1 MLADMRP
8 RHCTAILAAA
18 LLAPAAVLS
27 ACGGSD
33 TAPAKAA
40 PAGALQPCANV
51 PNLPSAR
58 CGSVEVPLDRANPA
72 AGTTTVAYALVARR
86 DAAAPSAGTL
96 AFNPG
101 GPGDPTIAKAAETAK
116 MFAPL
121 LDHRDLLLVDPR
133 GTGRSDPLHCPT
145 DDHPGLEDVFGT
157 PAQAFEAIGQC
168 GRELGPRT
176 AYYGT
181 AAVADDF
188 EAVRAALGVDR
199 LDLWGNSYGTYLM
212 PVYAA
217 RHPEH
222 VRSMVLSAAYPIDF
236 DPWGRDRAAAVRRA
250 IGLICARTHGCH
262 GDAVLRDV
270 AALATRLRHHP
281 VTFDVAVDAKHFRG
295 RLDENAVAALAYSG
309 PYGLAQL
316 PAIAASGRAGDLAP
330 LRRVVETK
338 LLTEA
343 YGVTHP
349 VAREDS
355 LPQAFATECHDFP
368 RAFSLADPPAA
379 RRAAYEKARDA
390 LDQRAF
396 APFSA
401 SAWTSAGFEAG
412 ATCIAWPDVPSAAAP
427 IEPDAAM
434 PDVPVLVISGDLD
447 ANTPS
452 SAGRA
457 VAARFARATF
467 AEVPNVGHVPTDTS
481 PCALKLGLRFIA
493 KTTAD
498 ANACAGTGAP
508 PPLAASAPVRAADLA
523 PVKATSATPAE
534 RRALAVVVA
543 TASDLQQQVGMLEGY
558 KTASALRGGR
568 YVRAADG
575 VRLAAVR
582 VVRDAIVSG
591 TLVPTEGRMTGTVR
605 LTGAGV
611 AHGTLRVTLTGK
623 GASRAAGTLDGRR
636 VSLSFR
642 IGR

>member
-1 MLADMRP
+1 MRLP
-8 RHCTAILAAA
+8 RCTAVLAAA
-18 LLAPAAVLS
+18 LLAPAALLS

-33 TAPAKAA
+33 DGPPAKPAA
-40 PAGALQPCANV
+40 AAALKPCANV

-72 AGTTTVAYALVARR
+72 AGTTTVAYALVPRR
-86 DAAAPSAGTL
+86 AASAPSAGTL

-101 GPGDPTIAKAAETAK
+101 GPGDPTIANAAQTAK

-121 LDHRDLLLVDPR
+121 LDKRDLLLIDPR
-133 GTGRSDPLHCPT
+133 GTGRSDALHCRAAERPR
-145 DDHPGLEDVFGT
+145 LADVFAT
-157 PAQAFEAIGQC
+157 PVHTLEAIGEC
-168 GRELGPRT
+168 GRELGQR
-176 AYYGT
+176 AAHYGT
-181 AAVADDF
+181 AEVADDF

-222 VRSMVLSAAYPIDF
+222 VRSMVLSGAYPIDF
-236 DPWGRDRAAAVRRA
+236 DPWGRDRAAAARRA

-295 RLDENAVAALAYSG
+295 RLDENAVAGLAYSG
-309 PYGLAQL
+309 GSPYGLAQL

-330 LRRVVETK
+330 LRRVVETR

-349 VAREDS
+349 APRSES
-355 LPQAFATECHDFP
+355 LAQALATECHDFP
-368 RAFSLADPPAA
+368 RSFALADGPEA
-379 RRAAYEKARDA
+379 RHAAYEQARAA

-396 APFSA
+396 LPFSA
-401 SAWTSAGFEAG
+401 SAWTSTGFEAA
-412 ATCIAWPDVPSAAAP
+412 ATCIEWPDLPAATPPIAP
-427 IEPDAAM
+427 GTAM

-452 SAGRA
+452 SAGRQ
-457 VAARFARATF
+457 VAARFAHATF
-467 AEVPNVGHVPTDTS
+467 AEIPNVGHVPTDAS
-481 PCALKLGLRFIA
+481 PCALKLGLRFVA
-493 KTTAD
+493 TKVAEAD
-498 ANACAGTGAP
+498 ACAGTGTP
-508 PPLAASAPVRAADLA
+508 PPLSAPAPVRAAGVA
-523 PVKATSATPAE
+523 PVKAPSATAAQ

-543 TASDLQQQVGMLEGY
+543 TATDLQQQAGMLQAY
-558 KTASALRGGR
+558 PTASALRGGR
-568 YVRAADG
+568 YVRAGKG
-575 VRLAAVR
+575 VRLDGAR
-582 VVRDAIVSG
+582 VVRDASVSG
-591 TLVPTEGRMTGTVR
+591 ELVLTQRGITGNLR
-605 LTGAGV
+605 LTGPGI
-611 AHGTLRVTLTGK
+611 AHGRLRVALTTT
-623 GASRAAGTLDGRR
+623 GASRATGTLDGRP

-642 IGR
+642 VGG

>member
-1 MLADMRP
+1 MRL
-8 RHCTAILAAA
+8 RHCSAVAATA
-18 LLAPAAVLS
+18 LLACAGAALS
-27 ACGGSD
+27 ACGASHD
-33 TAPAKAA
+33 PPRRPAATAALVPCKSL
-40 PAGALQPCANV
+40 AG
-51 PNLPSAR
+51 LPSAR
-58 CGSVEVPLDRANPA
+58 CGSVEVPLDRANPT
-72 AGTTTVAYALVARR
+72 AGSTTVAFALVPRR
-86 DAAAPSAGTL
+86 NASAPSAGTL

-101 GPGDPTIAKAAETAK
+101 GPGDPTIANGAETAK

-121 LDHRDLLLVDPR
+121 LDKRDLLLVDPR
-133 GTGRSDPLHCPT
+133 GTGRSDALHCPT
-145 DDHPGLEDVFGT
+145 DDHPRLEDVFAT
-157 PAQAFEAIGQC
+157 PARAFMAIGEC

-188 EAVRAALGVDR
+188 DAVRAALGVDR
-199 LDLWGNSYGTYLM
+199 LDLWGNSYGTYLF

-222 VRSMVLSAAYPIDF
+222 VRSMVLSGAYPIDF
-236 DPWGRDRAAAVRRA
+236 DPWGRDRAAAARRA
-250 IGLICARTHGCH
+250 IGLICARTRGCH
-262 GDAVLRDV
+262 GDAVLRDI
-270 AALATRLRHHP
+270 AALAKRLRRHP
-281 VTFDVAVDAKHFRG
+281 VAFDVAIDAKHFRG
-295 RLDENAVAALAYSG
+295 RLDENALAALTYSG
-309 PYGLAQL
+309 GSPYGLAQL

-343 YGVTHP
+343 YGVTHRTP
-349 VAREDS
+349 RTDS

-379 RRAAYEKARDA
+379 RHAAYEKARAA

-412 ATCIAWPDVPSAAAP
+412 ATCVEWPDVPSAAAP
-427 IEPDAAM
+427 IAPGMPM

-457 VAARFARATF
+457 VAARFAHATF
-467 AEVPNVGHVPTDTS
+467 AEIPNVGHVPTDAS
-481 PCALKLGLRFIA
+481 PCALQLGMRFVA
-493 KTTAD
+493 ATTAD

-508 PPLAASAPVRAADLA
+508 PPLAPRAPVRAADLA
-523 PVKATSATPAE
+523 PVKATSATQAQ

-543 TASDLQQQVGMLEGY
+543 TASDLQQQVGLLEGY

-568 YVRAADG
+568 YVRAAKG

-582 VVRDAIVSG
+582 VVRDAVVSG
-591 TLVPTEGRMTGTVR
+591 TLIPAEGQITGTVR
-605 LTGAGV
+605 LSGPGV
-611 AHGTLRVTLTGK
+611 AHGTVRVVLTAK
-623 GASRAAGTLDGRR
+623 GASRATGILDGQP

-642 IGR
+642 VGG

>member
-1 MLADMRP
+1 M
-8 RHCTAILAAA
+8 
-18 LLAPAAVLS
+18 LAPAAALLS

-33 TAPAKAA
+33 GSATQPAATAALARC
-40 PAGALQPCANV
+40 AGV
-51 PNLPSAR
+51 PDLPTAR

-72 AGTTTVAYALVARR
+72 AGTTKVAFALVPRR
-86 DAAAPSAGTL
+86 NASAPSAGTL

-101 GPGDPTIAKAAETAK
+101 GPGDPTIANAAETAK

-121 LDHRDLLLVDPR
+121 LDKRDLLLVDPR
-133 GTGRSDPLHCPT
+133 GTGRSDALHCPT
-145 DDHPGLEDVFGT
+145 DDHPRVEDVFAA
-157 PAQAFEAIGQC
+157 PARAFEAIGQC

-188 EAVRAALGVDR
+188 EAVRAAIGVDR

-222 VRSMVLSAAYPIDF
+222 VRSMVLSAAYPTEF
-236 DPWGRDRAAAVRRA
+236 DPWGRDRAAATRRA
-250 IGLICARTHGCH
+250 IGLICARTHGCQA
-262 GDAVLRDV
+262 DAVLRDV

-281 VTFDVAVDAKHFRG
+281 VTFDVAVDAKHLRG
-295 RLDENAVAALAYSG
+295 RLDETTLATLAYSG

-330 LRRVVETK
+330 LRRVTETK

-343 YGVTHP
+343 YGITHHAP
-349 VAREDS
+349 RTDS

-368 RAFSLADPPAA
+368 RVFSLADPPAT
-379 RRAAYEKARDA
+379 RHAAYEQARGA

-401 SAWTSAGFEAG
+401 EAWTSTGFEAG
-412 ATCIAWPDVPSAAAP
+412 ATCIEWPDVPNAAP
-427 IEPDAAM
+427 PIAPGTTM

-452 SAGRA
+452 SAGRE
-457 VAARFARATF
+457 VASQFAHATF
-467 AEVPNVGHVPTDTS
+467 AEIPNVGHVPTDAS

-493 KTTAD
+493 TTTAD
-498 ANACAGTGAP
+498 ANACTGTGAP
-508 PPLAASAPVRAADLA
+508 PPLAAPAPRRVADLA
-523 PVKATSATPAE
+523 PVKAASATAAQ

-543 TASDLQQQVGMLEGY
+543 TVTDLQQQAGMLQGY
-558 KTASALRGGR
+558 PTARALRGGR
-568 YVRAADG
+568 YVKAAKG
-575 VRLAAVR
+575 VRLDDAR
-582 VVRDAIVSG
+582 VVRDASVSG
-591 TLVPTEGRMTGTVR
+591 ELVLTERQIT
-605 LTGAGV
+605 
-611 AHGTLRVTLTGK
+611 GTLRLSGRGTAHGSLRVQLTAK
-623 GASRAAGTLDGRR
+623 GASHATGTLDGRR

-642 IGR
+642 VGG

>member
-1 MLADMRP
+1 MRLP
-8 RHCTAILAAA
+8 HCTAVLAAA
-18 LLAPAAVLS
+18 LLAPAALLS

-33 TAPAKAA
+33 DGPPAKPAA
-40 PAGALQPCANV
+40 AAALKPCANV

-72 AGTTTVAYALVARR
+72 AGTTTVAYALVPRR
-86 DAAAPSAGTL
+86 DASAPSAGTL

-101 GPGDPTIAKAAETAK
+101 GPGDPTIANAAQTAK

-133 GTGRSDPLHCPT
+133 GTGRSEALHCPT
-145 DDHPGLEDVFGT
+145 DDHPRLEDVFAT
-157 PAQAFEAIGQC
+157 PAHAFEDIGQC

-188 EAVRAALGVDR
+188 DAVRTALGVDR
-199 LDLWGNSYGTYLM
+199 LDLWGNSYGTYLF

-217 RHPEH
+217 RHPDH
-222 VRSMVLSAAYPIDF
+222 VRSIVLSGAYPIDF
-236 DPWGRDRAAAVRRA
+236 DPWGRDRAAAARRA

-262 GDAVLRDV
+262 GDAVLRNV
-270 AALATRLRHHP
+270 TALATRLRHHP
-281 VTFDVAVDAKHFRG
+281 VAFDVAVDAKHVRG
-295 RLDENAVAALAYSG
+295 RLDENALAALAYSG
-309 PYGLAQL
+309 GSPYGLAQL
-316 PAIAASGRAGDLAP
+316 PAIAASGRGGDLAP

-343 YGVTHP
+343 YGVMHP
-349 VAREDS
+349 VPRHDS

-379 RRAAYEKARDA
+379 RHAAYEKARAA

-412 ATCIAWPDVPSAAAP
+412 ATCIEWPNVPSATPP
-427 IEPDAAM
+427 IDPGTQM

-452 SAGRA
+452 SAGRET
-457 VAARFARATF
+457 AARFAHATF

-481 PCALKLGLRFIA
+481 PCAL
-493 KTTAD
+493 
-498 ANACAGTGAP
+498 
-508 PPLAASAPVRAADLA
+508 
-523 PVKATSATPAE
+523 
-534 RRALAVVVA
+534 
-543 TASDLQQQVGMLEGY
+543 
-558 KTASALRGGR
+558 
-568 YVRAADG
+568 
-575 VRLAAVR
+575 
-582 VVRDAIVSG
+582 
-591 TLVPTEGRMTGTVR
+591 
-605 LTGAGV
+605 
-611 AHGTLRVTLTGK
+611 
-623 GASRAAGTLDGRR
+623 
-636 VSLSFR
+636 
-642 IGR
+642 